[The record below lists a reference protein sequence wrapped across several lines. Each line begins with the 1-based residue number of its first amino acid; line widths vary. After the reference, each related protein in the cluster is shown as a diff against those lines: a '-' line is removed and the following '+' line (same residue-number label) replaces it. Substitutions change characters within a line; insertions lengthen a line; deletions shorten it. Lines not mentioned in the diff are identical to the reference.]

1 MGWFRKESKQS
12 AEVKPI
18 KSEIAEDAPQ
28 TIATERMM
36 SNWLDDVFTKYEK
49 KGGLDDL
56 PGKGKPLEVRGGDP
70 LNGVLHNAN
79 VVPSWLALQH
89 EIRDELQH
97 IVKMCKDKPQADVS
111 AAMSDVNQ
119 KIVKYNANV
128 PSMLLQKSKVAL
140 DTIESQLA
148 KWM

>member
-36 SNWLDDVFTKYEK
+36 SNWLDDVFTQYEK
-49 KGGLDDL
+49 KGGLDGL

-79 VVPSWLALQH
+79 VVPSWLAHQH
-89 EIRDELQH
+89 EIRDELQR
-97 IVKMCKDKPQADVS
+97 IVKMRKDQPKADVS

>member
-36 SNWLDDVFTKYEK
+36 SNWLDDVFTQYEK
-49 KGGLDDL
+49 KGGLEDL

-89 EIRDELQH
+89 EIRDELQR
-97 IVKMCKDKPQADVS
+97 IMKLRKDQPQADVS
-111 AAMSDVNQ
+111 AAMFDVNQ
-119 KIVKYNANV
+119 KIVKYNASV
-128 PSMLLQKSKVAL
+128 PSTLFQKSKVTL
-140 DTIESQLA
+140 DTIEDQLA